1 MRIIDWSSDVCASD
15 RVADHCPPGTDPEQW
30 NVEGLKEAVGD
41 ILNLEPDIDAWME
54 EDALDPELIET
65 RLAELADQAVAEK
78 AASLDPAS
86 WHMVEKNIL
95 LQSLYHHWKEHL
107 ATLYALRQVV
117 HLRAYENG
125 RAAGGERG
133 GHEGES

>member
-1 MRIIDWSSDVCASD
+1 MNDQRRVIYEQRSDIMDAETVDDVVADMRTETVNAL
-15 RVADHCPPGTDPEQW
+15 VADHCPPGTYPEQW

-86 WHMVEKNIL
+86 WHMVEKNIRSEEHTSE
-95 LQSLYHHWKEHL
+95 LQSLM
-107 ATLYALRQVV
+107 R
-117 HLRAYENG
+117 N
-125 RAAGGERG
+125 
-133 GHEGES
+133 